1 MESGVRRGALVQF
14 QGETGRWSGSS
25 RLSMDACST
34 MTMGLL
40 AVGLGGTLMDTTVK
54 TENGAKRNSI
64 SPLTSLF
71 STKFTCLHRCLPT
84 SSTAAA
90 AAAAAPASHLSDFSP
105 LGIHTNNPVHRRETG
120 VEGHEPEPAQQLRVV
135 Q

>member
-1 MESGVRRGALVQF
+1 MFSMNCRRSRSLQPEMVQF
-14 QGETGRWSGSS
+14 QGETGRSSGSS

-64 SPLTSLF
+64 SPLTLLF
-71 STKFTCLHRCLPT
+71 STKFTCLHRCLST
-84 SSTAAA
+84 SSTAA
-90 AAAAAPASHLSDFSP
+90 LQQ
-105 LGIHTNNPVHRRETG
+105 RRQQQRLPPTSATFRPWDP
-120 VEGHEPEPAQQLRVV
+120 HE
-135 Q
+135 